1 MGFMGGLRLA
11 VGCIDDV
18 TEAGNLTAHT
28 YKKGEETLMN
38 CIHVKGK
45 GGKDRKREEE
55 IGGRGGHRTAVR
67 GRESKE
73 GKGRRTRRASCSY
86 LFSAH
91 ACDRGHAVMWA

>member
-1 MGFMGGLRLA
+1 MGGLRLA

-38 CIHVKGK
+38 CIHVKAK